1 MKYRIIILLALFS
14 TSIQAQ
20 ELESVL
26 IAAVGDANDLTERYM
41 EPALKGLVY
50 SMNNG
55 WATTAKTH
63 DKFGF
68 DIIIGGNLSFVPTGQ
83 KNFLFDPVDYKYLT
97 LSTGGSTMLPTL
109 MSEDSNQ
116 SILDVRVPVGDGT
129 YKVGLFEMPGGITE
143 DLPASAVPSPMIQVG
158 LGLPTRTDIKL
169 RFVPNL
175 DYGDSVKA
183 GMFGLGFQH
192 DFTQYMGSFDNLP
205 LSISGLVAYSNL
217 NVSYF
222 IDDGTDL
229 DDVTVANGEA
239 EFKLNTFTIEALGSL
254 DFKFITLYAAIGYGT
269 GDASIKLKG
278 DYELEYDLEDE
289 AGNSLGTVTETISN
303 PINIKANNASV
314 KGTLGARLNLSVFK
328 IFANYTFQEY
338 STFGAGIAVS
348 VR

>member
-1 MKYRIIILLALFS
+1 MKYRIIILLTLFS
-14 TSIQAQ
+14 TSAQAQ
-20 ELESVL
+20 ELESIL
-26 IAAVGDANDLTERYM
+26 IAGVGDANDLTEHYI

-68 DIIIGGNLSFVPTGQ
+68 DIIIGGNLSFVPNGQ
-83 KNFLFDPVDYKYLT
+83 KNFLFYPSDYKYLT
-97 LSTGGSTMLPTL
+97 LPTGGSTMLPTV

-116 SILDVRVPVGDGT
+116 SVLDVRVPVGDGT
-129 YKVGLFEMPGGITE
+129 YKVAEFEMPGGITE
-143 DLPASAVPSPMIQVG
+143 DVPASAVPSPMIQVG

-175 DYGDSVKA
+175 EYGDSVKA

-192 DFTQYMGSFDNLP
+192 DFTQYLGPLDKLP

-217 NVSYF
+217 NVKYS
-222 IDDGTDL
+222 IDDDTDL
-229 DDVTVANGEA
+229 DDVNVTNGEA

-254 DFKFITLYAAIGYGT
+254 DFKFITLYAALGYGT
-269 GDASIKLKG
+269 GGASIKLKG
-278 DYELEYDLEDE
+278 DYELEYGLEDE
-289 AGNSLGTVTETISN
+289 AGNSLGTVSESISN
-303 PINIKANNASV
+303 PINIKANNGSV
-314 KGTLGARLNLSVFK
+314 KGTLGARLNLSIFK